1 MRQVFNFRTVTIV
14 SAVFL
19 DALFCAYSAEVMV
32 DNRLGAL
39 EIEGEIELTGAGG
52 VILPSLSIPAGARL
66 VYDPVATPIKVSAPP
81 VFDDGAS
88 LALSSD
94 YAGVALG
101 RIVLMTYPGFA
112 TIPEGLFDSSSVG
125 AVASLSQET
134 APDGSNTQLILTVGD
149 YANDSKEIRI
159 LPIGDSITHGY
170 VKNINGY
177 SQQAQYRTA
186 IAARLAANGY
196 RPVML
201 GHLKI
206 DASGSAMTVDAAS
219 VRQPEEWI
227 WHSGVSGDR
236 IISSTTS
243 GTSGGVRDN
252 LHVYLDVAGKPDVI
266 TLLIGTNDLGSG
278 VSAEETFIA
287 YTNLVWEIARQSP
300 RTKIVAS
307 TILERTNNATGARD
321 KVVPFNNLLLSN
333 LTHLPATFFCTNL
346 CAAVPQSISGAYF
359 DGLHPTMKGCA
370 PISKG
375 FAATIMAEL
384 PLASYSGPIDDT
396 LTDEPQV
403 ALGAAATVPAEYRAG
418 MTHVFTLDAA
428 DAANNFYGTSPYTAV
443 NAALTPGT
451 PLKRAG
457 YYMELVRAGTNRR
470 RYVWVDFN
478 AAGRPLD
485 EIDFPWTGKKFH
497 AVVENLHVYSNDSS
511 IHNIDAGVAGYCGV
525 VEATSTNY
533 SGADNQI
540 SGVPVDLM
548 SGGKFGWN
556 DTLGESG
563 AGHGCFQ
570 VHRIFSQTDDD
581 AHWNDAEVL
590 FAWNRWGGEPGVDEI
605 GIGTFANHANNNTM
619 DYTYTA
625 SAVNGVE
632 ETVSAKAYQV
642 RHLEIWAEPFDLDE
656 SKGEWLTESAQVL
669 GWTGEWSEEIEY
681 RKDARAYLGGEI
693 EYTPYS
699 ASTGNVVAVD
709 IKMQFNI
716 NAEDYIPDA
725 DAQAAV
731 QISTNGCFQVW
742 TRKELGI
749 ESGGVGELGWV
760 DVEAQGVT
768 PISGAEYTLRFSFN
782 YSTGTYSVD
791 LKQNDV
797 WLPLST
803 STLNSSTHPLPQSST
818 SNFLLATAT
827 NCVSS
832 ISFVGDTLFTSLSGE
847 CRMVVIGFAENE
859 TVVLKDNAIAILD
872 AAKAAWLNKCAGGNK
887 AAAGSAAA
895 NVSSKEFEEA
905 YLLNLD
911 IADGERSYSFAIA
924 EVKVGDENVTVSVT
938 LKRTGIAGGEA
949 APING
954 TLKFYGAST
963 LETFKNASSAAIET
977 TNLTDGDFSKSD
989 MATAKFPKG
998 ENKFFKAKIEE

>member
-1 MRQVFNFRTVTIV
+1 MRGFFHQMAR
-14 SAVFL
+14 AVCA
-19 DALFCAYSAEVMV
+19 ALCFQAWCGAFASPVAV
-32 DNRLGAL
+32 DNRLTDLTVAGDV
-39 EIEGEIELTGAGG
+39 ELTGAGG

-66 VYDPVATPIKVSAPP
+66 VYDPIATPIKVSAPP

-125 AVASLSQET
+125 AVASLSQEK

-206 DASGSAMTVDAAS
+206 DASGSATTVDAAG

-266 TLLIGTNDLGSG
+266 TLLIGTNDLGSD
-278 VSAEETFIA
+278 VSAEDTFVA
-287 YTNLVWEIARQSP
+287 YTNIVWEIARQSP

-321 KVVPFNNLLLSN
+321 KVASFNNLLLSN
-333 LTHLPATFFCTNL
+333 LTHLPATFVCTNL
-346 CAAVPQSISGAYF
+346 CAVVPQSISGAYF

-403 ALGAAATVPAEYRAG
+403 ALGAETTVPTEYRAG
-418 MTHVFTLDAA
+418 MTHAFTLDATSA
-428 DAANNFYGTSPYTAV
+428 VNNFGGVSPYTAV
-443 NAALTPGT
+443 NAALAPGT
-451 PLKRAG
+451 PVKKAG
-457 YYMELVRAGTNRR
+457 YYLELVRAGTNRR
-470 RYVWVDFN
+470 RYVWVDF
-478 AAGRPLD
+478 AVDGKTLD
-485 EIDFPWTGKKFH
+485 DIDFPWEGRKFH
-497 AVVENLHVYSNDSS
+497 ATVDNLHVYSNDLS
-511 IHNIDAGVAGYCGV
+511 IHAIAPGTAGIRGV
-525 VEATSTNY
+525 VEATSANY
-533 SGADNQI
+533 SGSDNQI
-540 SGVPVDLM
+540 AGVPADLM
-548 SGGKFGWN
+548 GGDKYGWN
-556 DTLGESG
+556 DTLTESG
-563 AGHGCFQ
+563 VGYGCFQ
-570 VHRIFSQTDDD
+570 VHRLFSQTGDDR
-581 AHWNDAEVL
+581 HWNDAEVL
-590 FAWNRWGGEPGVDEI
+590 FAWNRWGSEPGVDEI

-625 SAVNGVE
+625 SAANGVE
-632 ETVSAKAYQV
+632 KTVSAQAYQV
-642 RHLEIWAEPFDLDE
+642 RHLEIWVETEELDAAA
-656 SKGEWLTESAQVL
+656 GEWLAESAATSR
-669 GWTGEWSEEIEY
+669 WTGVWSTEVDYGDDAKALLVGDSAYEPY
-681 RKDARAYLGGEI
+681 R
-693 EYTPYS
+693 
-699 ASTGNVVAVD
+699 ASTGTVVTVETTMLFHAD
-709 IKMQFNI
+709 AKER
-716 NAEDYIPDA
+716 ALGA

-731 QISTNGCFQVW
+731 RISADGCFQVW
-742 TRKELGI
+742 TRGNGADAQAAMWL
-749 ESGGVGELGWV
+749 
-760 DVEAQGVT
+760 DVEAEGLT
-768 PISGAEYTLRFSFN
+768 PVSGEEYTLRMTFDYTQS
-782 YSTGTYSVD
+782 TYSVEVKTEGTEFTN
-791 LKQNDV
+791 LQLQ
-797 WLPLST
+797 LP
-803 STLNSSTHPLPQSST
+803 
-818 SNFLLATAT
+818 TAT
-827 NCVSS
+827 TSFPLASSAKCVSS
-832 ISFVGDTLFTSLSGE
+832 FSFVGDTLFTSLSGT
-847 CRMVVIGFAENE
+847 CRMVVLGFAENE
-859 TVVLKDNAIAILD
+859 TVVLKDDAVAILD
-872 AAKAAWLNKCAGGNK
+872 AAKAAWLNKCAGGDK

-924 EVKVGDENVTVSVT
+924 DVNVDDENVTVSVT
-938 LKRTGIAGGEA
+938 LKRTGIAGGDGES

-954 TLKFYGAST
+954 TLRFYGAST
-963 LETFKNASSAAIET
+963 IEAFKNASSAAIEA
-977 TNLTDGDFSKSD
+977 TNLTDGDFSTSD
-989 MATAKFPKG
+989 TATAIFPVG
-998 ENKFFKAKIEE
+998 ENKFFKAKIE